1 MAVRKVEIERLSVTK
16 ELVDAVSPSLGSAR
30 LRKQTIGGIM
40 SKMHVVQVPRPNGPL
55 EIVEREI
62 PEPAAGSVRIKV
74 EACGICHSDSMTKE
88 GLWPGIQYPRVPGHE
103 IAGII
108 DAVGAAVA
116 GWKEG
121 QRVGVGW
128 HGGHCGYCDSCRRG
142 DFVTCQVAFQVP
154 GIAYDGGYADYVIA
168 PAGALAAI
176 PEELSAVD
184 AGPLM
189 CAGVTTF
196 NSLRNSGA
204 RPGDLVA
211 ILGIG
216 GLGHLGVQFAAKM
229 GFRTVAI
236 ARGMDKEPLARKLGA
251 WSYIDS
257 KTQDP
262 AAELLKLGG
271 AKVVLATVT
280 SGDAMSATLG
290 GLGINGKLVILG
302 AAAEPLQV
310 PGIPLLLGR
319 RSILG
324 WPSGNSIDSQDTLAF
339 SKLTGVR
346 AMTEVF
352 PLERAAE
359 AYEHMMSGKARFR
372 AVLTTGH

>member
-1 MAVRKVEIERLSVTK
+1 
-16 ELVDAVSPSLGSAR
+16 
-30 LRKQTIGGIM
+30 M

-62 PEPAAGSVRIKV
+62 PEPGAGSVRIKV

-154 GIAYDGGYADYVIA
+154 GIAYDGGYAEYVIA
-168 PAGALAAI
+168 PVGALAAI
-176 PEELSAVD
+176 PEGLSAVEV
-184 AGPLM
+184 GPLM

-216 GLGHLGVQFAAKM
+216 GLGHLGVQFAVKM
-229 GFRTVAI
+229 GSRTVAI

-290 GLGINGKLVILG
+290 GLGVNGKLIILG

-359 AYEHMMSGKARFR
+359 AYDHMMSGKARFR
-372 AVLTTGH
+372 AVLTTT

>member
-1 MAVRKVEIERLSVTK
+1 
-16 ELVDAVSPSLGSAR
+16 
-30 LRKQTIGGIM
+30 M
-40 SKMHVVQVPRPNGPL
+40 SKMRVAQITRPKGPF
-55 EIVEREI
+55 EIVERDI
-62 PEPAAGSVRIKV
+62 PQPGTGSVRIKV
-74 EACGICHSDSMTKE
+74 EACGICHSDAMTKE
-88 GLWPGIQYPRVPGHE
+88 GLWPGIEYPRVPGHE
-103 IAGII
+103 VAGVI
-108 DAVGAAVA
+108 DALGAGVA
-116 GWKEG
+116 GWTVG

-142 DFVTCQVAFQVP
+142 DFVTCQIAPQVP
-154 GIAYDGGYADYVIA
+154 GIAYDGGYAEYMIA
-168 PAGALAAI
+168 PAGALASI
-176 PEELSAVD
+176 PEGLSAVE

-196 NSLRNSGA
+196 NPLRNSGA

-257 KTQDP
+257 KAQDP

-271 AKVVLATVT
+271 AKVILATVT
-280 SGDAMSATLG
+280 NGDAMSATLG
-290 GLGINGKLVILG
+290 GLGVNGKLVILG

-310 PGIPLLLGR
+310 SGIPLLLGR

-324 WPSGNSIDSQDTLAF
+324 WPSGSSIDSQDTLSF
-339 SKLTGVR
+339 SVLTGVR
-346 AMTEVF
+346 AMNEIF

-372 AVLTTGH
+372 AVLTMG